1 MKQTRPTSTEQA
13 RKDAMLLQTLGQEID
28 RWPASMKA
36 HAAKGKRNLSAACK
50 STPQAPHSN
59 G

>member
-1 MKQTRPTSTEQA
+1 MKQTRPDPQQE
-13 RKDAMLLQTLGQEID
+13 RRDAILLQNLGQEID
-28 RWPASMKA
+28 HWPKGMKD

-50 STPQAPHSN
+50 SSPQAPRSN